1 MPYLPAAASLA
12 ATHKGRVKNIRASAL
27 HDTKD
32 SRNPGVVILT
42 FENEAFA
49 YCKRQAE
56 ELGNPGMSK
65 YVVYD
70 LMLTSFFRVHER
82 I

>member
-1 MPYLPAAASLA
+1 MPYLPASASLA
-12 ATHKGRVKNIRASAL
+12 AAHKGRVKNIRASAL

-32 SRNPGVVILT
+32 SRVVILT
-42 FENEAFA
+42 FEDEAFA

-65 YVVYD
+65 YVVHD
-70 LMLTSFFRVHER
+70 LMLTSFFRAHER